1 MEYSKSF
8 ILMSLTIGILIILSV
23 CLIVREFSIRK
34 SLREIE
40 SQLKRILR
48 TDTNQLIR
56 ISSSDK
62 GVRRLANTL
71 NDELKILRKEKI
83 NIIGGNSEL
92 KQSIINISHDLRT
105 PLTAIISYLDIID
118 DEKDEEIKKEY
129 MRRIRNRIDAL
140 KDLTAELFSFVLT
153 NKEEKN
159 DINNISDTS
168 GSEFASNVIDN
179 KAVYQAKFDDK
190 SEKIKIIPVLQ
201 ECMLDF
207 YQSFKEREI
216 EPIICQRAEAL
227 DDKDI
232 YVNMTQKT
240 ALRIFE
246 NIISNA
252 LKYGKNIFEVDYYI
266 SEDGFI
272 HFEFTNESDM
282 LTNISLS
289 KLFDKYYTVQ
299 EGRDST
305 GLGLLIAR
313 KMAEGAGGSVM
324 AELDGERFKIKVI
337 LPVCKM

>member
-1 MEYSKSF
+1 
-8 ILMSLTIGILIILSV
+8 MSIAIGILIILSV
-23 CLIVREFSIRK
+23 CLIVRDYSIHK
-34 SLREIE
+34 SLKEIE
-40 SQLKRILR
+40 SQLKRILK

-118 DEKDEEIKKEY
+118 DEKDEEIKNEY

-168 GSEFASNVIDN
+168 GSESASTLSNNSAGI
-179 KAVYQAKFDDK
+179 YQAKFDDK
-190 SEKIKIIPVLQ
+190 SDKIKIIPVLQ
-201 ECMLDF
+201 DCMLDF
-207 YQSFKEREI
+207 YQSFKERGI
-216 EPIICQRAEAL
+216 EPTISEGAEAL

-246 NIISNA
+246 NIVSNA
-252 LKYGKNIFEVDYYI
+252 LKYGKNVFEVDYYI

-337 LPVCKM
+337 LPVNEQTEV